1 MIFEDIIKEGYK
13 YMVKNIMG
21 GVVAIAL
28 AFGAS
33 TNITT
38 THANLQHKS
47 EKLIQA
53 SDSTTLSE
61 RHAKVE
67 FTQKKDIKKIA
78 SSYNLKKTDDI
89 KKIIYI
95 PINDYSVNDI
105 DG

>member
-47 EKLIQA
+47 ENLHRQKILKRLHHLI
-53 SDSTTLSE
+53 
-61 RHAKVE
+61 
-67 FTQKKDIKKIA
+67 I
-78 SSYNLKKTDDI
+78 
-89 KKIIYI
+89 
-95 PINDYSVNDI
+95 
-105 DG
+105 